1 MFELAGAGLG
11 LIGTI
16 GKMFARGA
24 ANRKLRQLQK
34 EDPVYQSSPIAAQR
48 LGLANTLLN
57 ARAPGAAAAEQNIY
71 SNQANATANAERGAT
86 DSSQL
91 LLTGGAIQGQTNDA
105 FNQLGQNETADYQR
119 RYGNQVGAQEG
130 MIAEGDK
137 VFNDQTR
144 RFNDKT
150 QFQGAQ
156 AANNANNWGD
166 VSNFGM
172 ALGNF
177 GVNGGFNSLAPNSNN
192 SNNIA
197 TKPWWQR

>member
-34 EDPVYQSSPIAAQR
+34 EDPIYQTNPIAAQR

-57 ARAPGAAAAEQNIY
+57 ARAPGAAAQEQNIY

-105 FNQLGQNETADYQR
+105 FSQLDQNENADYQR

-144 RFNDKT
+144 RFNDKA
-150 QFQGAQ
+150 QIQGAQ
-156 AANNANNWGD
+156 AANNGNTFGDIANAGW
-166 VSNFGM
+166 
-172 ALGNF
+172 ALGDF
-177 GVNGGFNSLAPNSNN
+177 GLNGGFNALKKKTGEQMVAN
-192 SNNIA
+192 
-197 TKPWWQR
+197 KKWWER